1 VISQCSE
8 PKLKK
13 KKDVFLSLAFG
24 FNVPEKMYFQCI
36 KIWPVITRF
45 FSNLIEHKHTWLL
58 SISFLSYGN
67 LLRVHIRFEFLMGIQ
82 TTYNDNFMIVKF
94 WSLLKHIDTKVH
106 VCKVQVSVPNLEFKY
121 WRVSTRFVIH
131 WAVADISGLLK
142 RSSIYLHVFENY
154 FSFSTCLQKVN
165 IYLGNQGKVGT
176 YKMVGSFFEAQLM
189 GKINLL

>member
-1 VISQCSE
+1 MCQ
-8 PKLKK
+8 KK
-13 KKDVFLSLAFG
+13 CTFSASRSGQSSLGSFQTWLSTNILG
-24 FNVPEKMYFQCI
+24 YFQF
-36 KIWPVITRF
+36 RF
-45 FSNLIEHKHTWLL
+45 YLMAIYW
-58 SISFLSYGN
+58 
-67 LLRVHIRFEFLMGIQ
+67 VHIRFDFLMGIQ